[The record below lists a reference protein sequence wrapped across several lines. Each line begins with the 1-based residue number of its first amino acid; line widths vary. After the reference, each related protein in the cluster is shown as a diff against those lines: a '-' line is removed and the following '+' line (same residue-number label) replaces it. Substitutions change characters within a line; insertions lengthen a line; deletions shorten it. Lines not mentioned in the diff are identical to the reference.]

1 MTEKSNDAENNT
13 PAAASELAGVGNV
26 DQIRD
31 IIFGSQMR
39 DYESRFQRLEERLLN
54 ELTTMRHETGNR
66 VDALESYMRSELDA
80 LNNRL
85 GKERDER
92 EADDKELSED
102 LKKLSKELMRK
113 LSHLDD
119 SVASQNRDLREQL
132 LTQSKSL
139 SADINSTREQL
150 NSALVQATNELQH
163 SKTDRASLAELLSE
177 MALRLKDEFPLPSGK

>member
-1 MTEKSNDAENNT
+1 MTKEAKDAENST
-13 PAAASELAGVGNV
+13 SAGDELAGVGNV

-39 DYESRFQRLEERLLN
+39 DYESRFQRLEERLLS
-54 ELTTMRHETGNR
+54 ELTTMKNDTGTR
-66 VDALESYMRSELDA
+66 VDALESYMRSEMDA

-92 EADDKELSED
+92 EADDKELTED
-102 LKKLSKELMRK
+102 IKKLSKELLRK

-119 SVASQNRDLREQL
+119 SVASQNRELREQL

-139 SADINSTREQL
+139 SSDINATREQL

-163 SKTDRASLAELLSE
+163 TKTDRASLAELLSE
-177 MALRLKDEFPLPSGK
+177 MALRLKDEFPLPSSK

>member
-1 MTEKSNDAENNT
+1 MTAKSNDAENNST
-13 PAAASELAGVGNV
+13 AAAGELAGVGNV

-54 ELTTMRHETGNR
+54 ELTTMRNETGNR
-66 VDALESYMRSELDA
+66 VDSLESYMRSELDA

-102 LKKLSKELMRK
+102 LKKLSKELLRK